1 MILFL
6 FKMRDIFKVRGIK
19 ARITDKLMNLGSTY
33 IDDTTLDIIQGK
45 AFDIKLFKFLF
56 KEIQITQVVW
66 GSKSQLLGV
75 REAGRSQP

>member
-6 FKMRDIFKVRGIK
+6 FKMRGIFKVRGIK

-33 IDDTTLDIIQGK
+33 IDDTTLDATQGK
-45 AFDIKLFKFLF
+45 AFDIRLFKFLF

-66 GSKSQLLGV
+66 AASPSCWV
-75 REAGRSQP
+75 